1 MNLNS
6 RPGYGNQR
14 KRREY
19 AYIPWTVIEKATE
32 WTATDKATEKAR
44 AATEQVAAAPSG
56 PRTAGSRC
64 GGVRRSRA
72 SLGVGG
78 GARN

>member
-44 AATEQVAAAPSG
+44 AATE
-56 PRTAGSRC
+56 
-64 GGVRRSRA
+64 
-72 SLGVGG
+72 
-78 GARN
+78 